1 MWIERVIARAFGPL
15 VDQTL
20 ELAPGMTVV
29 GGPNEAGKT
38 SWHAATRLAITGVR
52 RGPGRTRESTAVEE
66 RHRPWDQPDRW
77 EVEARLHLDD
87 GRTIDISQDLAGKV
101 ACRALDIVL
110 AEDVS
115 SEIMDGTPDASRWL
129 GLDRDS
135 FATTVSVNQA
145 QILAVA
151 DNAAAL
157 QEQMQ
162 RAAATRGTDATA
174 AEAIERLKAFRKE
187 AVGADTVVAKGPLR
201 AAMRELDAADALLVE
216 ARRRHAAYLDR
227 SAQLEEAEQQL
238 AAAQRQAAIL
248 EAAAA
253 RRLTDET
260 RLRADRAAELSTRH
274 PTRPAALQAR
284 DELADQVA
292 AALAAWQRRQAP
304 VALEGPSSL
313 ALGERLAQLP
323 ETPAG
328 DRRPAAEVQA
338 ALRGLD
344 LAEEAVRLHA
354 EPPQP
359 AAVAPDIARGAPSP
373 FIPAVAA
380 GLAAL
385 SGVVALSTGQSLA
398 GVALLLVA
406 VGLASLAWRQGEAA
420 RRAAAGA
427 SASGAFQAQ
436 LAAGW
441 EAQQDQLTAAAE
453 AAGEALRAALR
464 DRGAPADGD
473 PRTAMA
479 TYEAACLEREQQV
492 QAAAGREALQQA
504 FAAQLALEESAA
516 HGQRAA
522 AETEAGLRAVATQV
536 GATAD
541 GVAPQLLVERLVAWR
556 GERAAE
562 ARAREQAILEWQELQ
577 GLLARGTLADL
588 QAEAAQRAEAAS
600 RLSGSLP
607 SGATLPM
614 GDLGAAAEEAGR
626 AMVQARQGVDALT
639 GELRVLKADL
649 PEVAEAEE
657 RVDAAR
663 RERERVREL
672 AEVIDQTLVLLEAA
686 ERRVHRDLAPVLA
699 ASIQRWL
706 PKVSGGAYLEAGVN
720 PRDLSVEV
728 KEARSG
734 QWREARLLSEGTREQ
749 IYLLLRVAMAEHL
762 VSTDET
768 APLLLDEVTV
778 QSDGVRKRELLGVL
792 QALSTDRQVILF
804 THDDDVINWAT
815 AALDPTRDKLVRL
828 AGW

>member
-15 VDQTL
+15 IDRTL

-101 ACRALDIVL
+101 ACRARDIGL

-151 DNAAAL
+151 DNAAGL

-174 AEAIERLKAFRKE
+174 AEAIERLKAFRKD

-201 AAMRELDAADALLVE
+201 AAVRELEAADASLAE
-216 ARRRHAAYLDR
+216 ARRRHASYLDR
-227 SAQLEEAEQQL
+227 SAQLEEAEHQL
-238 AAAQRQAAIL
+238 TVAQRRAAAVEAI
-248 EAAAA
+248 AA
-253 RRLTDET
+253 RRLADET
-260 RLRADRAAELSTRH
+260 RHRAERAAELAGRH
-274 PTRPAALQAR
+274 PTRPPALEAR
-284 DELADQVA
+284 DELADRVA
-292 AALAAWQRRQAP
+292 AALGAWQRRQAT
-304 VALEGPSSL
+304 VALEGPSAA
-313 ALGERLAQLP
+313 ALSERLARLP
-323 ETPAG
+323 EPPTG
-328 DRRPAAEVQA
+328 DRRPAPEVGA
-338 ALRGLD
+338 AFRTLD
-344 LAEEAVRLHA
+344 LAEEALRLHGMA
-354 EPPQP
+354 PQP
-359 AAVAPDIARGAPSP
+359 VVAAPAPGPAPASR
-373 FIPAVAA
+373 IPAVAA
-380 GLAAL
+380 AVAAIA
-385 SGVVALSTGQSLA
+385 GVILLLQGQSLA
-398 GVALLLVA
+398 GGFLLVVA
-406 VGLASLAWRQGEAA
+406 AGLAILAWRQGAAA
-420 RRAAAGA
+420 RLVGASDSDRLQARLAAAWEA
-427 SASGAFQAQ
+427 QRDQ
-436 LAAGW
+436 LAA
-441 EAQQDQLTAAAE
+441 AADTARANLRS
-453 AAGEALRAALR
+453 ALQE
-464 DRGAPADGD
+464 RGAPADGD
-473 PRTAMA
+473 LRAAMA
-479 TYEAACLEREQQV
+479 AYEAACFEREQQV
-492 QAAAGREALQQA
+492 QQAAGGETLRQAL
-504 FAAQLALEESAA
+504 AARVALEESAA
-516 HGQRAA
+516 QAQRTA
-522 AETEAGLRAVATQV
+522 AETEAGLRGVASQV
-536 GATAD
+536 GAAGD
-541 GVAPQLLVERLVAWR
+541 SMEPQALVGRLVAWQ

-562 ARAREQAILEWQELQ
+562 ARAREEAILEWQELQ
-577 GLLARGTLADL
+577 GLLGTGTLADL
-588 QAEAAQRAEAAS
+588 QAEAAQRAESAS
-600 RLSGSLP
+600 RLGHP
-607 SGATLPM
+607 SGPQEQV
-614 GDLGAAAEEAGR
+614 GDVEAAEQEAER
-626 AMVQARQGVDALT
+626 ALVQARQAVDALT

-663 RERERVREL
+663 RELERVREL
-672 AEVIDQTLVLLEAA
+672 AEVIDQTLALLQTA

-706 PKVSGGAYLEAGVN
+706 PTVSGGAYLEAGVN

-728 KEARSG
+728 KEARTG
-734 QWREARLLSEGTREQ
+734 QWRDARLLSEGTREQ

-762 VSTDET
+762 VTTAET

-778 QSDGVRKRELLGVL
+778 QSDGTRKRELLGVL
-792 QALSTDRQVILF
+792 HALSAERQVVLF
-804 THDDDVINWAT
+804 THDDDVISWA
-815 AALDPTRDKLVRL
+815 AKALDPAHDKLVKL